1 MVDLPRVP
9 PSATMTLILTFLSA
23 RILSKSEHSVRTSA
37 PLKMFLQVRGIIRGA
52 MIDKGRLNNK
62 QVAFRIV
69 GSDLV
74 HIGVVRSVEKDGFW
88 IESPQFIAQMQADRY
103 WGPTVAQ
110 IRTPV
115 LFVPTSSLMCLIV
128 TQE

>member
-1 MVDLPRVP
+1 
-9 PSATMTLILTFLSA
+9 
-23 RILSKSEHSVRTSA
+23 
-37 PLKMFLQVRGIIRGA
+37 
-52 MIDKGRLNNK
+52 MIDKGRLNDR
-62 QVAFRIV
+62 QVAFRFV

-74 HIGVVRSVEKDGFW
+74 HIGVVRSVENDGFW
-88 IESPQFIAQMQADRY
+88 IESPEFIAQMQADRY

-115 LFVPTSSLMCLIV
+115 LFVPTSSLMFLIV